1 MDRRSAAGREFTEA
15 KVHSQKSRDRMSHGA
30 ITMNSLAKY
39 NDARAALERAHT
51 VDEVKDIRDKA
62 EALRAYAK
70 QANDIDMQNWA
81 AEIRV
86 RAERRA
92 GELLREMAETGTRHS
107 GRGDQKSESRPPTP
121 KLSDL
126 GISKDHASQWQ
137 RLADVPTPE
146 FESKLRSIMGLG
158 KELTTTA
165 MMKAITPANKETK
178 IDWQDELLKRLSPL
192 LPIGADGQPRLAELI
207 DQAKAVDGDFDTD
220 KMRTAINMLNE
231 ISEHFAAS
239 AKALEDRNQFA
250 KVA

>member
-1 MDRRSAAGREFTEA
+1 MILLLFRTRYYGSVDGPVQAS
-15 KVHSQKSRDRMSHGA
+15 SHGA

-39 NDARAALERAHT
+39 DAARAALEKAHT

-92 GELLREMAETGTRHS
+92 GEMLKEMPKQHGARGAGKKVESPCGTPLS
-107 GRGDQKSESRPPTP
+107 G
-121 KLSDL
+121 L
-126 GISKDHASQWQ
+126 GITKTQSSKWQ

-146 FESKLRSIMGLG
+146 FESKLRGIMGLG

-165 MMKAITPANKETK
+165 MMKAITPVKETK
-178 IDWQDELLKRLSPL
+178 TDWQDELLKRLSPL

-207 DQAKAVDGDFDTD
+207 EQAKAVDGDFDAN
-220 KMRTAINMLNE
+220 KMRTAINMLTE
-231 ISEHFAAS
+231 ISKHFAAT
-239 AKALEDRNQFA
+239 AKTLEDRIR
-250 KVA
+250 VARVA

>member
-1 MDRRSAAGREFTEA
+1 
-15 KVHSQKSRDRMSHGA
+15 
-30 ITMNSLAKY
+30 MNSLAKY
-39 NDARAALERAHT
+39 DAARAALERAHT

-62 EALRAYAK
+62 EARRAYAK

-92 GELLREMAETGTRHS
+92 GELLKAMEKQHGA
-107 GRGDQKSESRPPTP
+107 RGVGKKVESPLATPLSE
-121 KLSDL
+121 L
-126 GISKDHASQWQ
+126 GITKTQSCKWQ

-146 FESKLRSIMGLG
+146 FESTLRGIMGLG

-165 MMKAITPANKETK
+165 MMKAITPANKEAK

-207 DQAKAVDGDFDTD
+207 EQAKAIDGDFDSN
-220 KMRTAINMLNE
+220 KMRTAIIMLNE